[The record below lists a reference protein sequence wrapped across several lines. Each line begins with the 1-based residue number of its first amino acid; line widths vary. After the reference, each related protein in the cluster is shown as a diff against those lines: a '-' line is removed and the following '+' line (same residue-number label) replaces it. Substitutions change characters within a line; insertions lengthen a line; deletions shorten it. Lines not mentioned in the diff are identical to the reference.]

1 MHPAIYQT
9 YLQAHPVQTMTA
21 LVVKDRDQT
30 KFGMAHNQGSFP
42 ARCS

>member
-9 YLQAHPVQTMTA
+9 CLQAHPVQAMAA

-30 KFGMAHNQGSFP
+30 EFGMAHNQGSFP